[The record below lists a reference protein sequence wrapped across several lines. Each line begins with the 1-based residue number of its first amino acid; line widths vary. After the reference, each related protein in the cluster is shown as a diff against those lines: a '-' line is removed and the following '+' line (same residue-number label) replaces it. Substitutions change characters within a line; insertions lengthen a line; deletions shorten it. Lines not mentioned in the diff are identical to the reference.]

1 MTEFMVKLAKPDLAQ
16 IPIVIGVT
24 GHRDLLDAEI
34 DEIRNETAR
43 LFQSLRNR
51 FPDTPLRVMS
61 SLAEGA
67 DRVVAQVALDHE
79 IPVQA
84 VLPMPAVHYRDDFA
98 NEVSKAEFDGLC
110 ARSEI
115 VQIPLTEAEIAEA
128 NASTDCRAIAYA
140 GAGMFISAHCHILLA
155 IWDGKSSDKVGGT
168 AQIVYFQ
175 HYDRLSGIAET
186 VPRTSL
192 FLTDDESDLV
202 FHVHCSRQSAPGE
215 SGKGVRGE
223 WFTADAD
230 NPRTS
235 KLPDRY
241 ELIFDRTNE
250 FNRDIGRWQDSGRP
264 FADSIGDPPDTESHH
279 AAAVVAGLF
288 RVTDTLANHYQRL
301 VSRSLGLIYVL
312 AVLTG
317 LAFLVYSEL
326 DGFDSMIYVF
336 LALLVTGILVAT
348 LAGKREWHRKYL
360 EYRVLAEGLRV
371 QYYWT
376 VAGIHGDGHTK
387 FAYDNFLR
395 QRDMELG
402 WIRNV
407 MRVAGVP
414 GDTRKDDIDV
424 PGMTFTVE
432 EWIGTPDGQGQLAYY
447 RHKARHRHKANV
459 LTQRL
464 TLACLWSGIIAA
476 CVLAFLAGDS
486 SEAVKDRLIIL
497 MGILPLIAGVAEAYT
512 QRKANRELSKQYQ
525 FMERVFSNAHRRIAE
540 AHNDRERREVLL
552 GLGEAALTEH
562 AEWILTHREREPGS
576 TQL

>member
-1 MTEFMVKLAKPDLAQ
+1 MAILPNTPEDR

-24 GHRDLLDAEI
+24 GHRDLVE
-34 DEIRNETAR
+34 DELEDIRRETLR
-43 LFQSLRNR
+43 CFQVLKER
-51 FPDTPLRVMS
+51 FPATPLHVMS

-67 DRVVAQVALDHE
+67 DRLVAQAALDQD
-79 IPVQA
+79 IPILA
-84 VLPMPAVHYRDDFA
+84 VLPMPADEYRRDFEEDA
-98 NEVSKAEFDGLC
+98 SRSDFDELC
-110 ARSEI
+110 QRAQV
-115 VQIPLTEAEIAEA
+115 VQIPLSEEEVEAARVSPDDRA
-128 NASTDCRAIAYA
+128 NAYA
-140 GAGMFISAHCHILLA
+140 EAGMFISAHCHILLA
-155 IWDGKSSDKVGGT
+155 VWDAKSSDKIGGT

-175 HYDRLSGIAET
+175 HYDRLSGIAES
-186 VPRTSL
+186 VPRSSL

-202 FHVHCSRQSAPGE
+202 YHIHCSRRSSPEESVDRVSAG
-215 SGKGVRGE
+215 

-230 NPRTS
+230 NPRTPGI
-235 KLPDRY
+235 PDRY
-241 ELIFDRTNE
+241 ELIFNRTNE
-250 FNRDIGRWQDSGRP
+250 FNTDIDNWKKHGRP
-264 FADSIGDPPDTESHH
+264 FTDSIGEPPDTGSQG
-279 AAAVVAGLF
+279 AAAIVADHF
-288 RVTDTLANHYQRL
+288 RVADTLANHFQHQ
-301 VSRSLGLIYVL
+301 VSRSVGLIYVL

-326 DGFDSMIYVF
+326 DGFDSMIFAF
-336 LALLVTGILVAT
+336 LALLATGILVPGFAS
-348 LAGKREWHRKYL
+348 KRQWHRKYL

-407 MRVAGVP
+407 MRVAGIS
-414 GDTRKDDIDV
+414 GDIRKDHIDV
-424 PGMTFTVE
+424 PGMAFTVD
-432 EWIGTPDGQGQLAYY
+432 EWIGEPDGHGQLAYY
-447 RHKARHRHKANV
+447 RFKAGHRQRANI

-464 TLACLWSGIIAA
+464 IWACLWSGIAA
-476 CVLAFLAGDS
+476 AVVLAFLAGDS

-497 MGILPLIAGVAEAYT
+497 MGILPLVAGVAEAYT

-525 FMERVFSNAHRRIAE
+525 FMERVFSNARRRIDGAQ
-540 AHNDRERREVLL
+540 NDRERREVLL
-552 GLGEAALTEH
+552 GLGEAALNEH

>member
-1 MTEFMVKLAKPDLAQ
+1 MVDQSKTNLGLM
-16 IPIVIGVT
+16 PIVIGVT
-24 GHRDLLDAEI
+24 GHRDLVDAEI
-34 DEIRNETAR
+34 DEIRNEVR
-43 LFQSLRNR
+43 DLFLMLRAR
-51 FPDTPLRVMS
+51 FPRTPLRVMS

-67 DRVVAQVALDHE
+67 DRLAARVALE
-79 IPVQA
+79 AGIPVQA
-84 VLPMPAVHYRDDFA
+84 VLPMPAVHYRDDFGSQA
-98 NEVSKAEFDGLC
+98 SRSEFDELC
-110 ARSEI
+110 QQAEI
-115 VQIPLTEAEIAEA
+115 LQIPLAESEIIAA
-128 NASTDCRAIAYA
+128 NTSSESRAVTYA
-140 GAGMFISAHCHILLA
+140 EAGMFISAHCHILMA
-155 IWDGKSSDKVGGT
+155 IWDGEHSDKVGGT

-175 HYDRLSGIAET
+175 HYDRLSGIDEK

-202 FHVHCSRQSAPGE
+202 YHVHCSRLSAPQAP
-215 SGKGVRGE
+215 GKVVHGE
-223 WFTADAD
+223 WFTADID
-230 NPRTS
+230 RPRTAR
-235 KLPDRY
+235 LPHRY

-250 FNRDIGRWQDSGRP
+250 FNRDIIRWQERGRP
-264 FADSIGDPPDTESHH
+264 FTDSLGEAPSSESRE
-279 AAAVVAGLF
+279 AAAVVARFFGIA
-288 RVTDTLANHYQRL
+288 DTLANHFQRR
-301 VSRSLGLIYVL
+301 VSRSLVLIYVL

-317 LAFLVYSEL
+317 LAFLIYSEL
-326 DGFDSMIYVF
+326 DGFESMIYAF
-336 LALLVTGILVAT
+336 LTLLATGILVAAV
-348 LAGKREWHRKYL
+348 AGRREWHRKYL

-395 QRDMELG
+395 QRDRELG

-414 GDTRKDDIDV
+414 GDTRRDDIDV
-424 PGMTFTVE
+424 PGLAFTIE
-432 EWIGTPDGQGQLAYY
+432 KWIGAPDGHGQLAYY

-459 LTQRL
+459 LTQWL
-464 TLACLWSGIIAA
+464 TWACLWSGIGAA
-476 CVLAFLAGDS
+476 CILAFLAGDS
-486 SEAVKDRLIIL
+486 SETVKDRLIIL

-525 FMERVFSNAHRRIAE
+525 FMERVFANAHRRIAQ
-540 AHNDRERREVLL
+540 ARNDRERREVLL